1 MYILFKGEVG
11 VYINEDKCVA
21 TLKADSVFGERAL

>member
-11 VYINEDKCVA
+11 VYVSENNCVA
-21 TLKADSVFGERAL
+21 TLNDGKVFGERAL